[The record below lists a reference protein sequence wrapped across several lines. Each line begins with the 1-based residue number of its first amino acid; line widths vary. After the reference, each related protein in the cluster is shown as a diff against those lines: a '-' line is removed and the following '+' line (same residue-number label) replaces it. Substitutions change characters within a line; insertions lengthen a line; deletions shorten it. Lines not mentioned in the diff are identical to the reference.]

1 MSYSTDKQD
10 GQKTFLIIAGEPS
23 GDIHGAGFIHALRK
37 KFPGCSV
44 FGIGG
49 DKMRKEGMEILFPV
63 EKMAV
68 LGIVEVIKHL
78 PFIREVFRTLIN
90 EARMRKPAAV
100 ILIDYPDFNI
110 RFARKIRK
118 HFSSGI
124 KIFYY
129 ISPQVWAWRKGRIK
143 TIARC
148 VDAMAVVF
156 PFEEELYKKTGMRV
170 EFVGHPLLDIVKPSS
185 TKMEFF
191 KKLRLNPNRPTIG
204 LLPGSRHQEIVRHLP
219 VMLEAMHNLYKYNE
233 DIQVVIGRA
242 QNVPDLIHDSMLRM
256 IGFKTAKSRDIY
268 NIMHYSTLVVVS
280 SGTATLETALAGT
293 PMVIVYKMSPIT
305 YLIARLMV
313 SMPYIGMANIVHG
326 KKVVPELIQ
335 RDVKP
340 GKIAGVVF
348 QLLSD
353 KTIYSEI
360 QNTLRKTRNLL
371 GKPGAAEKAVDLLVE
386 ILD

>member
-68 LGIVEVIKHL
+68 LGITEVIKHL
-78 PFIREVFRTLIN
+78 PFIREVFRMLIN

-170 EFVGHPLLDIVKPSS
+170 EFVGHPLLDVVKPSS

-233 DIQVVIGRA
+233 DIQVIIGRA
-242 QNVPDLIHDSMLRM
+242 QNVPDLVHDSLLRM
-256 IGFKTAKSRDIY
+256 PGFKTAKSRDIY

-293 PMVIVYKMSPIT
+293 PMVIVYKMSPLT

-326 KKVVPELIQ
+326 KKVVSELIQ
-335 RDVKP
+335 RDAKP
-340 GKIAGVVF
+340 GKIAGAVF

-353 KTIYSEI
+353 KTLYSEI

>member
-1 MSYSTDKQD
+1 MSYSTDKE
-10 GQKTFLIIAGEPS
+10 GRQKTFLIIAGEPS
-23 GDIHGAGFIHALRK
+23 GDVHGAGFIRELRK

-49 DKMRKEGMEILFPV
+49 DMMRKEKMEILFPV
-63 EKMAV
+63 EKMSI

-78 PFIREVFRTLIN
+78 PFIGEVFRTLIN
-90 EARMRKPAAV
+90 EIRMRQPAAV

-110 RFARKIRK
+110 RLAAKIRK
-118 HFSSGI
+118 HFPSGI
-124 KIFYY
+124 KILYY
-129 ISPQVWAWRKGRIK
+129 ISPQVWAWRKSRIE

-148 VDAMAVVF
+148 IDAMAVVF
-156 PFEEELYKKTGMRV
+156 PFEEELYKKTGMHVR
-170 EFVGHPLLDIVKPSS
+170 FVGHPLLDVVKPSS
-185 TKMEFF
+185 AKMEFF
-191 KKLRLNPNRPTIG
+191 KKLRLSPNHPTIG

-219 VMLEAMHNLYKYNE
+219 VMLGAMHKIYKINE
-233 DIQVVIGRA
+233 DIQVVIGITQNMRA
-242 QNVPDLIHDSMLRM
+242 LVHESLFSATGFRM
-256 IGFKTAKSRDIY
+256 SLSEDIY
-268 NIMHYSTLVVVS
+268 NIMHYSTLVIVS

-293 PMVIVYKMSPIT
+293 PLVIIYKMSPIT

-335 RDVKP
+335 NDAKP
-340 GKIAGVVF
+340 GKIAGAVF

-353 KTIYSEI
+353 KTLYSEI
-360 QNTLRKTRNLL
+360 QNTLRNTRNLL
-371 GKPGAAEKAVDLLVE
+371 GKPGAAERAVDLLLE